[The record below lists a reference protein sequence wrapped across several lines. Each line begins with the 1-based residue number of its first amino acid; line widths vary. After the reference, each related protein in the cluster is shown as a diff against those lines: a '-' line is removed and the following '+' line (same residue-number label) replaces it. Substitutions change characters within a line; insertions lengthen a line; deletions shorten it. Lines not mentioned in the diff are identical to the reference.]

1 MRSRMNLAMLLAIVV
16 PSAFAGGLCDIT
28 AMVGGAFDPETG
40 TFVDGA
46 YDVLLG
52 AHGAI
57 AEALAAD
64 SALAPG
70 ELEGLVALDCMVS
83 YNLGCLSALA
93 GDAEEAFL
101 WLGNAVE
108 SGYPDPEWMAQD
120 PDLASLTGDARFQE
134 LLDGALVNRQALPAE
149 ACGGTCGADGG
160 CCGTGNCQ

>member
-1 MRSRMNLAMLLAIVV
+1 MRSRMNLAMLLAVIV
-16 PSAFAGGLCDIT
+16 PTAFAGGLCDLT

-46 YDVLLG
+46 YDVLLE

-64 SALAPG
+64 SALVSG
-70 ELEGLVALDCMVS
+70 EHEGLVALDCMVS

-93 GDAEEAFL
+93 GDPEEAFL
-101 WLGNAVE
+101 WLGSAVE

-120 PDLASLTGDARFQE
+120 PDLASLAGDARFQE
-134 LLDGALVNRQALPAE
+134 LLDGALVNRQALPE
-149 ACGGTCGADGG
+149 PCGGTCGSDGG
-160 CCGTGNCQ
+160 CCGAGDCE